1 MHDELPSGIQEMI
14 NNLRL
19 NTSTDFGGLACLSG
33 SMLRWKYTSGATND
47 RVTRMAM
54 RPGQDLVGTALRTGR
69 TCLSD
74 ARSTKASTPG
84 RCPLMI
90 AERLLCA
97 IAVPVFLES
106 SVPGAVL
113 LVGSRQPCTFS
124 PDTVREAELA
134 ARAVAASHARISH
147 PGVSHEE
154 KLFRD

>member
-19 NTSTDFGGLACLSG
+19 NTSTDFCGLAYLSG

-47 RVTRMAM
+47 RVTRMEM

-69 TCLSD
+69 TSLSD
-74 ARSTKASTPG
+74 ESTTNASTPG

-106 SVPGAVL
+106 SIPGAVL

-124 PDTVREAELA
+124 PNTVREAELA
-134 ARAVAASHARISH
+134 ARAAAASHSQISR
-147 PGVSHEE
+147 PRVSHEE

>member
-19 NTSTDFGGLACLSG
+19 NTSADFCGLACLSR
-33 SMLRWKYTSGATND
+33 SMLRWKYTSGETNE
-47 RVTRMAM
+47 RVTRMEM

-69 TCLSD
+69 TSLSD
-74 ARSTKASTPG
+74 EGSTNASTPG

-97 IAVPVFLES
+97 IAVPVFHEG
-106 SVPGAVL
+106 SVPDAVL

-124 PDTVREAELA
+124 PDIIRQAELA
-134 ARAVAASHARISH
+134 AQTVGAHSLRIS
-147 PGVSHEE
+147 PLEVQKEE
-154 KLFRD
+154 ELFRD

>member
-19 NTSTDFGGLACLSG
+19 NTSADFCGLACLSG
-33 SMLRWKYTSGATND
+33 SMLRWKYTSGATNQ
-47 RVTRMAM
+47 RVTRMEM

-69 TCLSD
+69 TSLAD
-74 ARSTKASTPG
+74 QQSTGSHMPG

-90 AERLLCA
+90 AEKLLCA
-97 IAVPVFLES
+97 IAVPVFHDG
-106 SVPGAVL
+106 SVPDAVL

-124 PDTVREAELA
+124 TDIIRQAELA
-134 ARAVAASHARISH
+134 AQTVGAYSLRIS
-147 PGVSHEE
+147 PLEAQKEE